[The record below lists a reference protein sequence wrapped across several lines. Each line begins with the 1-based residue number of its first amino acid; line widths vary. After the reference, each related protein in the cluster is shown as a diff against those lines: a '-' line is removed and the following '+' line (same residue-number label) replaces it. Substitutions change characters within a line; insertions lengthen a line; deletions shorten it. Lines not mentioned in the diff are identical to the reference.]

1 VLVPEA
7 LAYASIAGVS
17 PVVGLYAAPGALILC
32 ARRSAS
38 TTTEP
43 PQCLCSSR
51 FRRLGGVF
59 GTRLEHSAAPDDLI
73 HALPA
78 QPGHLGNDARGV
90 TLRMGLQNRGVKL
103 ATRVAQPRL

>member
-1 VLVPEA
+1 M
-7 LAYASIAGVS
+7 ASG
-17 PVVGLYAAPGALILC
+17 G
-32 ARRSAS
+32 ARRCAIAAASRLFGASSFRRMCETWTLAVLTLMTSAS
-38 TTTEP
+38 
-43 PQCLCSSR
+43 
-51 FRRLGGVF
+51 VF

-78 QPGHLGNDARGV
+78 QSGHLGNDARGV

>member
-1 VLVPEA
+1 MPLFKPFPAV
-7 LAYASIAGVS
+7 
-17 PVVGLYAAPGALILC
+17 
-32 ARRSAS
+32 
-38 TTTEP
+38 
-43 PQCLCSSR
+43 
-51 FRRLGGVF
+51 GGVC